1 VIEAH
6 LCFGEDRDSLN
17 HELLKMDW
25 ITSDLHSEIIS
36 PLLYPSS
43 DEKDPA
49 TGTRQDQDAFVL
61 LVKAQIL
68 FPKCRI
74 FASFKQ
80 LDWLAKL
87 CLEA

>member
-1 VIEAH
+1 
-6 LCFGEDRDSLN
+6 
-17 HELLKMDW
+17 MDW
-25 ITSDLHSEIIS
+25 ITSDLHSDIIS

-49 TGTRQDQDAFVL
+49 TGTRQDQDVFVL
-61 LVKAQIL
+61 LVKAHIL
-68 FPKCRI
+68 FPKGRI

-87 CLEA
+87 CLEAWDKVLVSAVLFFRKESRD